1 MTLEGRV
8 RVSARFDGERL
19 DSVSVRS
26 DRPMA
31 ANALLAGRSGDEVL
45 ALLPGVFAVCGHSQ
59 ATVAAATLDVATGI
73 ATPQAVQR
81 RRERELAAET
91 AAEHAFRL
99 LLDWPRL
106 TGVEEDVTLLARIRS
121 LLARAPESEA
131 SWGTARDALI
141 GMVQSRILGAR
152 LDSWLEQFSA
162 SEWLEWAHSGRT
174 ATARTLAA
182 LCPATEWAAPE
193 TAFLTDLGH
202 ARLARDVAA
211 PALGRPG
218 FAARPELDGE
228 PAECGP
234 LARNHLHPAIRD
246 LARRDRIVARAF
258 ARLAEF
264 AQILREENCAGRLDQ
279 VALGPG
285 SGAATGEMARGLLT
299 HAVELENGRVR
310 RYAIVAPTEW
320 NFHPAGPLY
329 RELEGRPAR
338 DAREACRTLEF
349 AAATLDPC
357 VELECELEG
366 EPSHA

>member
-19 DSVSVRS
+19 ESVSVRS

-31 ANALLAGRSGDEVL
+31 ANALLAGRTGEEAL
-45 ALLPGVFAVCGHSQ
+45 ALLPSVFAVCGHSQ
-59 ATVAAATLDVATGI
+59 ATVAAAALDVAAGI
-73 ATPQAVQR
+73 VPPQAVQR

-106 TGVEEDVTLLARIRS
+106 AGVEEDVTLLARIRS

-141 GMVQSRILGAR
+141 GMVQSRILGAG
-152 LDSWLEQFSA
+152 LDTWLEQFSA
-162 SEWLEWAHSGRT
+162 SEWLEWARSGRT

-193 TAFLTDLGH
+193 TAFLADLGH
-202 ARLARDVAA
+202 ARLAEDIAA
-211 PALGRPG
+211 PALGQPG
-218 FAARPELDGE
+218 FEARPELDGG

-234 LARNHLHPAIRD
+234 LARNRLHPAVRD

-285 SGAATGEMARGLLT
+285 RGAATGEMARGLLT
-299 HAVELENGRVR
+299 HAVELEDGRVR

-338 DAREACRTLEF
+338 NAGEARRALEF

>member
-8 RVSARFDGERL
+8 RVAARFDGERIE
-19 DSVSVRS
+19 SVSVRS
-26 DRPMA
+26 DRPLA
-31 ANALLAGRSGDEVL
+31 ANALLAGRTGEEAL

-59 ATVAAATLDVATGI
+59 ATVAAAAIDAAAGTAP
-73 ATPQAVQR
+73 PQAVQR
-81 RRERELAAET
+81 RRERELVAET
-91 AAEHAFRL
+91 ASEHAFRL

-106 TGVEEDVTLLARIRS
+106 AGVEEDVTLLARVRS

-131 SWGTARDALI
+131 SWGAARDALI
-141 GMVQSRILGAR
+141 GMVQSRILGAG
-152 LDSWLEQFSA
+152 LDTWLEQFSA
-162 SEWLEWAHSGRT
+162 SEWLEWARSGRT

-182 LCPATEWAAPE
+182 LCPATEWAAPD
-193 TAFLTDLGH
+193 TAFLTDLGR
-202 ARLARDVAA
+202 ARLAGKIAL
-211 PALGRPG
+211 PALGQPG
-218 FAARPELDGE
+218 FEARPELDGGT
-228 PAECGP
+228 AECGP
-234 LARNHLHPAIRD
+234 LARNHLHPALRD

-264 AQILREENCAGRLDQ
+264 AQILREENCAGRIDQ

-285 SGAATGEMARGLLT
+285 RGAATGEMARGLLT
-299 HAVELENGRVR
+299 HAVELDAGRVR

-338 DAREACRTLEF
+338 DAGAARRALEI

-357 VELECELEG
+357 VELQCELEG